1 MGSKQTTMV
10 MPHLS
15 PVQFDLIYNMTSLG
29 LAAMGAS
36 TIFFFLRLSS
46 FSERYRT
53 ALCFTGLVTL
63 IACYHYFRI
72 FNSFV
77 DSYELKGGCDAAK
90 TTAGGKAY
98 QCGYTASGQ
107 YFNDAYRYM
116 DWLLT
121 VPLLLIEIILVMGL
135 SEAETTNKSLTLGA
149 SAAVMIVLG
158 FPGEISGQ
166 FGTRWC
172 FWVLAMI
179 PFCYI
184 VYTLVVGLAAAGD
197 KQKPESAGMLIKQ
210 ACWWTVISWCTYPI
224 VYILPMLIGG
234 PNGVLGASDVV
245 GIQVGYSIADII
257 SKCGVGILVYQI
269 GLQESYYA
277 HMRGDPE
284 YTLEDKTEASG
295 AEMQNLVG
303 S

>member
-1 MGSKQTTMV
+1 MGNVEASMGQPDLTYEQYATCYNILSLVIASMGSCTV
-10 MPHLS
+10 
-15 PVQFDLIYNMTSLG
+15 
-29 LAAMGAS
+29 
-36 TIFFFLRLSS
+36 FFFMRMP
-46 FSERYRT
+46 FFHERYRT
-53 ALCFTGLVTL
+53 ALCFTGIVTM

-77 DSYELKGGCDAAK
+77 DSYQLKACEAGKDVVGGHS
-90 TTAGGKAY
+90 Y
-98 QCGYTASGQ
+98 ICGYTASGV
-107 YFNDAYRYM
+107 YYNDAYRYM

-135 SEAETTNKSLTLGA
+135 PAAETTNKSLTLGA

-158 FPGEISGQ
+158 YPGEISGQ

-234 PNGVLGASDVV
+234 PNGVLDASDVV

-269 GLQESYYA
+269 GLQKSYYA

-295 AEMQNLVG
+295 AEMQTLVG